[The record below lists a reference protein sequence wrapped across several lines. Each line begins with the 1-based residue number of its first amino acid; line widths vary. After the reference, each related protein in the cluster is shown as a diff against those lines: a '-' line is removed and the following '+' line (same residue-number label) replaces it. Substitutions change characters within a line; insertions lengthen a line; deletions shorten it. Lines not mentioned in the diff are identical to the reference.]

1 MSSFGVTHPDDP
13 FSEKVNKLKFGKAK
27 KRAENEL
34 FFKSKIISTITYS
47 LFGTLDWIEVVIDND
62 SSRMIT
68 TGSLSNTSR

>member
-13 FSEKVNKLKFGKAK
+13 FSEKVNKLKFGKGK

-34 FFKSKIISTITYS
+34 FFKSKIIDQFS

-62 SSRMIT
+62 SSRNDHDRVT
-68 TGSLSNTSR
+68 F

>member
-34 FFKSKIISTITYS
+34 FFKSKIIDQFS

>member
-27 KRAENEL
+27 AKKRAENEL
-34 FFKSKIISTITYS
+34 FFKSKIIDQFS

>member
-13 FSEKVNKLKFGKAK
+13 FSEKVSKAK

-34 FFKSKIISTITYS
+34 FFKSQIIDQFS

>member
-34 FFKSKIISTITYS
+34 FFKSKIIDQFS

-62 SSRMIT
+62 SSRNDHDRVT
-68 TGSLSNTSR
+68 F